1 MTMAE
6 KITALRKQNCWSQED
21 LADRLDVSRQ
31 SVSKWEGGLAAPT
44 VDKLLDLGRLF
55 GVSTD
60 YLLKDELESPEPETA
75 ALTEGPVPEPMRQV
89 SLEEARSFAD
99 IKEASAR
106 PMAIGVALCI
116 LSPVCLILLGGLAEI
131 GRMDHARAV
140 ALGLVVLFAFIVPA
154 VALFVTWGLRLGQYE
169 YFEKETFA
177 AAPGVAELARQR
189 KDAAA
194 RRHARRVTVGV
205 CLCVAAAV
213 PLFAA
218 MGAQELVVPL
228 FALGG
233 VGLLLVLVAA
243 GVYLILTASI
253 PWGAYQMLLQEEDY
267 APERKAPWRR
277 AVACV
282 YWCAVTAGYLLWSF
296 FTKRWVDTWVV
307 WPVAGLLYGAID
319 AVLRLRRRKR

>member
-1 MTMAE
+1 MTMSE
-6 KITALRKQNCWSQED
+6 KIIALRRQNCWSQED

-31 SVSKWEGGLAAPT
+31 SVSKWEGGQAAPT
-44 VDKLLDLGRLF
+44 VDKLLELSRLF

-60 YLLKDELESPEPETA
+60 YLLKDELESPEPEA
-75 ALTEGPVPEPMRQV
+75 NALTEGPVPEPMRQV
-89 SLEEARSFAD
+89 SLEEAQTFAEL
-99 IKEASAR
+99 KEASAR
-106 PMAIGVALCI
+106 PMALGVALCI

-140 ALGLVVLFAFIVPA
+140 TLGLVVLFAFIVPA
-154 VALFVTWGLRLGQYE
+154 VAIFVTWGLRLGKYE

-189 KDAAA
+189 RDAAA
-194 RRHARRVTVGV
+194 RRHARQLTVGV

-218 MGAQELVVPL
+218 MGADELVVPL
-228 FALGG
+228 FVLGG

-253 PWGAYQMLLQEEDY
+253 PWGAYQMLLQEGDY

-277 AVACV
+277 AVAAV

-296 FTKRWVDTWVV
+296 FTKRWADTWVV
-307 WPVAGLLYGAID
+307 WPVAGVLYGAID
-319 AVLRLRRRKR
+319 AVMRLRRRTR